1 MKIMGQ
7 KPGKALPYVD
17 LVYFFFL
24 RKEKHKYNPCFLEGT
39 LDEEAWDRVQ
49 ENIE

>member
-1 MKIMGQ
+1 MKIMDQ

-17 LVYFFFL
+17 LVYFFL
-24 RKEKHKYNPCFLEGT
+24 RKEKYKYNPYFLEGT